1 MLLAAACPFVTE
13 HQSQHTWVPQ
23 LSQTLPLLTEQRMLP
38 VAKKSA
44 NASIWAN
51 VQKVTIASS
60 PTSVGTPTARVTTL
74 ARGAPSGIELQR
86 AHTPLRHSQFEREL
100 ALHPDKAYTLQ
111 LLTALQH
118 GVDIG
123 YKAPVGPNDAKNLPS
138 AFQHSHIL
146 DHTCNKY

>member
-1 MLLAAACPFVTE
+1 
-13 HQSQHTWVPQ
+13 
-23 LSQTLPLLTEQRMLP
+23 MLP

-44 NASIWAN
+44 NASTLAN
-51 VQKVTIASS
+51 VPKVMTGSL
-60 PTSVGTPTARVTTL
+60 PTSVGNPTARVTTL

-100 ALHPDKAYTLQ
+100 ALHPDKAFTSQ

-123 YKAPVGPNDAKNLPS
+123 YKGPVGPNDARNLPS
-138 AFQHSHIL
+138 ALQHSHIIDAEL
-146 DHTCNKY
+146 AKECAAGHILGPFDSRPLTNLRSQKSRINGG